1 MTPCWICSA
10 PIEELRL
17 DHRDMKTRPCSHCE
31 AVIQEMVNE
40 KDDEYEFVT
49 DEEFNEES
57 IEDGDHCRQAVQGLD
72 G

>member
-1 MTPCWICSA
+1 
-10 PIEELRL
+10 
-17 DHRDMKTRPCSHCE
+17 MKTRPCSHCE